1 MIQQQLLLTMHRR
14 QRGVGG
20 GGGDAGDVNAAV
32 QNSSWT
38 SKSTRRFVLL
48 HRLRLKIVWWLP
60 FLLLLLQQLL
70 QTALNALYSHY
81 EGEFDRWKR
90 AGIGVPPMR
99 FSSTA

>member
-1 MIQQQLLLTMHRR
+1 MRKAASCLLYIQQQLLLTMHRR

-20 GGGDAGDVNAAV
+20 GGGDAGDVDAVV

-70 QTALNALYSHY
+70 QIPGARLHLSP
-81 EGEFDRWKR
+81 GDC
-90 AGIGVPPMR
+90 
-99 FSSTA
+99 